1 VDLEGHRRQ
10 GPREA
15 ATGEAMSEKIGP
27 FIVPTADGKVA
38 LIHDYERIEL
48 PHHLAV
54 HWWWTLSQYLNR
66 WAEEQRKA
74 NAKL

>member
-1 VDLEGHRRQ
+1 
-10 GPREA
+10 
-15 ATGEAMSEKIGP
+15 MSEKIGP

-38 LIHDYERIEL
+38 LIHDHERIEL

-66 WAEEQRKA
+66 WAEEQRKGA
-74 NAKL
+74 PRS